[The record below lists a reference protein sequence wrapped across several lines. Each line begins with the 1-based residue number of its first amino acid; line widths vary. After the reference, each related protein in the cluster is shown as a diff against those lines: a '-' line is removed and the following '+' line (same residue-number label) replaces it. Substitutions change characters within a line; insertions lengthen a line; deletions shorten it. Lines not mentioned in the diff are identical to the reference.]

1 MSLPSSPNG
10 ERKIGRNLLTM
21 ATVSGI
27 CGVLVAGLVLPFA
40 SLVGITTQNVAEG
53 FHDLPLELQET
64 PPAQRSTVLDIHGKP
79 IAYFYDENRHD
90 ISLDKVAPI
99 MREALLAIE
108 DTNFYEHGALDI
120 KGTIRAF
127 INNAAEE
134 NVQGGSSL
142 TQQLV
147 KMILLSQ
154 ADTPKER
161 LEITASDGME
171 GYARKIRELKYA
183 MAYEESHTKDEIF
196 EDYLNFAYFGDGAY
210 GIDEAANHYFSVEP
224 SQLKL
229 KQAAL
234 LAGMVKN
241 PSAYNPTQFPEA
253 AADRR
258 NTVLARMAQL
268 DIISDEQAKSLY
280 NTPLGMDL
288 SYRSNG
294 CVSTEAPFFCDY
306 VQQWLL
312 TEPYLGDTRDEREYR
327 LETAGLTIKT
337 TIDLRYQHAA
347 DNAVRNNVY
356 PTDKAIGGL
365 AMVEPGTGEVRALAQ
380 SRPMGRDEK
389 AGQTYLDYVV
399 PPKYG
404 DANGFQAGSTFKVFV
419 LATALKRG
427 YPTSTEFYAPPVL
440 TQPEGTYEYCN
451 GYNAESWTVEN
462 STDSGSMDMYTGTQL
477 SVNTYYAQL
486 EELVGV
492 CPAAKMAEKMGI
504 ELPLSTDKGANN
516 WVDNGPFTLGTADTN
531 PLSMAAA
538 YATFPARG
546 KYCEPYPVTEILDRF
561 GDVVRTVSPD
571 CKRVFPRVVGD
582 AVNDI
587 LRGVQETGFGAD
599 NGLTLNVPSA
609 AKTGTISGNRA
620 VWYMG
625 YTEDLSTASM
635 IAGANASG
643 HWVTLNGKSVGGDV
657 IEEAFGST
665 EAGPMWYNAMSVI
678 QQWLKG
684 KDFVPPDQSKL
695 GGKVN
700 IVPDTG
706 GMSITDA
713 KQLLRDH
720 GFKPL
725 VGSYQNSAY
734 AEGTVAFTD
743 PGAGSEAYKNQPIT
757 IYPST
762 GYVPPPEDN
771 GDDDDGDNDNGGGND
786 GGDGG
791 GPHDGGPDGGPGD
804 GGAAANDGGGADG
817 GPAANDGGTNDGG
830 N

>member
-1 MSLPSSPNG
+1 MSLPSSPSG

-79 IAYFYDENRHD
+79 IAYFYDENRQD

-108 DTNFYEHGALDI
+108 DYRFYEHGALDV
-120 KGTIRAF
+120 KGTIRAL
-127 INNAAEE
+127 INNAADE

-154 ADTPKER
+154 ADTKKER
-161 LEITASDGME
+161 MEITASDGMD

-253 AADRR
+253 AVDRR

-268 DIISDEQAKSLY
+268 DIISEQRAKSIY
-280 NTPLGMDL
+280 NTPLGMDI
-288 SYRSNG
+288 SDRPNG
-294 CVSTEAPFFCDY
+294 CVSTVAPFFCDY
-306 VQQWLL
+306 VQEWLL
-312 TEPYLGDTRDEREYR
+312 TEDYLGDTVDEREYR

-337 TIDLRYQHAA
+337 TLDLRYQKAA
-347 DNAVRNNVY
+347 DNAVDGHVNA
-356 PTDKAIGGL
+356 TDRAIGGL

-380 SRPMGRDEK
+380 SRPMGRDK
-389 AGQTYLDYVV
+389 KIGQTYLNYLV
-399 PPKYG
+399 PPEYG
-404 DANGFQAGSTFKVFV
+404 HANGFQAGSTFKAFV
-419 LATALKRG
+419 LATALKKG
-427 YPTSTEFYAPPVL
+427 YPTSTEFSSPDAMTMPG
-440 TQPEGTYEYCN
+440 GTYRMCN
-451 GYNAESWTVEN
+451 GQTNPQAWDVAS
-462 STDSGSMDMYTGTQL
+462 STGSGTFDMYTGTQL
-477 SVNTYYAQL
+477 SINTYYAQL
-486 EELVGV
+486 EALVGV
-492 CPAAKMAEKMGI
+492 CPSVHTAEKMGVN
-504 ELPLSTDKGANN
+504 LPTTTDHPLPSNP
-516 WVDNGPFTLGTADTN
+516 VDVGPFTLGVADTN
-531 PLSMAAA
+531 PLTMAAA
-538 YATFPARG
+538 YATFAARG
-546 KYCEPYPVTEILDRF
+546 EYCEPHPVSEILDRF
-561 GDVVRTVSPD
+561 GETVVKIGKD
-571 CKRVFPRVVGD
+571 CKRVFPRPVGD

-587 LRGVQETGFGAD
+587 LRGVQEPGGFGYD
-599 NGLTLNVPSA
+599 NGASLSIPSA
-609 AKTGTISGNRA
+609 AKTGTIQNANA
-620 VWYMG
+620 VWFMG
-625 YTEDLSTASM
+625 YTPDLVTASM
-635 IAGANASG
+635 IAGANREG
-643 HWVTLNGKSVGGDV
+643 HWVTLQGQTIGGVYVSDPS
-657 IEEAFGST
+657 GSGT
-665 EAGPMWYNAMSVI
+665 AAPMWWDAMRII
-678 QQWLKG
+678 QKWLPG
-684 KDFVPPDQSKL
+684 HDFVSPDQSKL
-695 GGKVN
+695 GGMVKL
-700 IVPDTG
+700 VPDTG
-706 GMSITDA
+706 GMSIPDA
-713 KQLLRDH
+713 KKLLRDH
-720 GFKPL
+720 GFKPI
-725 VGSYQNSAY
+725 VGTYQNSAY

-762 GYVPPPEDN
+762 GYVPPPEDD
-771 GDDDDGDNDNGGGND
+771 GDDDGGGHDNGGGND
-786 GGDGG
+786 GGTQNDP
-791 GPHDGGPDGGPGD
+791 GPGNGGPG
-804 GGAAANDGGGADG
+804 GGDRAAG
-817 GPAANDGGTNDGG
+817 
-830 N
+830 

>member
-1 MSLPSSPNG
+1 MSLPSSSPD
-10 ERKIGRNLLTM
+10 ERKVGRSLLTM

-27 CGVLVAGLVLPFA
+27 CGVLVAGLMLPFA

-53 FHDLPLELQET
+53 FHDLPLSLQDT
-64 PPAQRSTVLDIHGKP
+64 PPELRSTVLDVHGKP
-79 IAYFYDENRHD
+79 IAYFYNQNRQD

-99 MREALLAIE
+99 MREAILAIE
-108 DTNFYEHGALDI
+108 DDRFYEHGALDI

-196 EDYLNFAYFGDGAY
+196 EDYLNYAYFGDGAW
-210 GIDEAANHYFSVEP
+210 GIDEAAHHYFSVLP

-241 PSAYNPTQFPEA
+241 PSAYNPTQFPAA

-268 DIISDEQAKSLY
+268 DIISDQQAKSLY
-280 NTPLGMDL
+280 NTPLGMDV

-294 CVSTEAPFFCDY
+294 CVSTKAPFFCDY
-306 VQQWLL
+306 LQEWLL
-312 TEPYLGDTRDEREYR
+312 TEPYLGKTRDEREHI

-337 TIDLRYQHAA
+337 TLDLRYQKAA
-347 DNAVRNNVY
+347 DNAVSNHVY
-356 PTDKAIGGL
+356 QTDRAIGGL
-365 AMVEPGTGEVRALAQ
+365 AMVEPGTGKVRALSQ
-380 SRPMGRDEK
+380 SRPMGRDK
-389 AGQTYLDYVV
+389 NAGQTYLNYLV
-399 PPKYG
+399 PPEYG
-404 DANGFQAGSTFKVFV
+404 DANGFQAGSTFKYFV
-419 LATALKRG
+419 LATALKKG
-427 YPTSTEFYAPPVL
+427 YPTSTAFSAPEAL
-440 TQPEGTYEYCN
+440 TMPGDAYTMCDGKTNPE
-451 GYNAESWTVEN
+451 AWSVEN
-462 STDSGSMDMYTGTQL
+462 STHGPGYPDMYTGTQY
-477 SVNTYYAQL
+477 SINTYYAQL
-486 EELVGV
+486 EALVGV
-492 CPAAKMAEKMGI
+492 CPSVHMAEKMGI
-504 ELPLSTDKGANN
+504 DVPTTDDGI
-516 WVDNGPFTLGTADTN
+516 DNADADVGPFTLGPVDAN

-538 YATFPARG
+538 YATAAARG
-546 KYCEPYPVTEILDRF
+546 KYCEPHPVSEILDRF
-561 GDVVRTVSPD
+561 GKTVVKVERD
-571 CKRVFPRVVGD
+571 CRRVLPRAAAD
-582 AVNDI
+582 AINDI
-587 LRGVQETGFGAD
+587 LRGVQESPTGYGYQ

-609 AKTGTISGNRA
+609 AKTGTTTENRA

-625 YTEDLSTASM
+625 YTPDLVTASM
-635 IAGANASG
+635 IAGANKDG
-643 HWVTLNGKSVGGDV
+643 HWVSLVGQSIGPTSVTSD
-657 IEEAFGST
+657 IAFGST
-665 EAGPMWYNAMSVI
+665 LAGPMWYDAMSII
-678 QQWLKG
+678 QKWLPG
-684 KDFVPPDQSKL
+684 HDFVPPNQSKL
-695 GGKVN
+695 GSKVE

-706 GMSITDA
+706 GMSIEAA

-725 VGSYQNSAY
+725 VGSYQNSEY

-743 PGAGSEAYKNQPIT
+743 PSAGTEAYKNQPIT

-762 GYVPPPEDN
+762 GYVPPPPEN
-771 GDDDDGDNDNGGGND
+771 NDNGGGNND

-791 GPHDGGPDGGPGD
+791 GGDNGGGG
-804 GGAAANDGGGADG
+804 NDGGGGDG
-817 GPAANDGGTNDGG
+817 GGGTPTDTGPGAGHRDGGGG
-830 N
+830 